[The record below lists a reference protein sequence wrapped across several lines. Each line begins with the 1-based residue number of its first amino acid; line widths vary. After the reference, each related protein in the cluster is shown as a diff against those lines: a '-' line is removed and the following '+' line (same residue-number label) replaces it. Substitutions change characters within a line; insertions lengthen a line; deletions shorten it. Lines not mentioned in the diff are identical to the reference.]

1 MRVIIVLALVLV
13 CGASDGVPV
22 RSEVIRWLPV
32 WQAVPTSSGA
42 VADQS
47 VRTTV
52 DLAAGGTSV
61 RVRLSNLTGIKP
73 VRVEQVTVTAD
84 GQTRQLTFNR
94 SRGVTIKARG
104 QVYSDA
110 VQLAV
115 TKTLDISTY
124 APAGTPCQARAHRT
138 ITSTREQIC
147 LVSAVEVAG
156 FTAPGAV
163 VMFGD
168 SITEGF
174 SENTWPSLVES
185 DYAVLNAGIN
195 GNGVVLGDAPMVTR
209 VQRDVLYSKE
219 VRKVV
224 LLGGIN
230 DIQHGVS
237 AENVIAGIRTLQ
249 ARCRNAGVEF
259 HVGTITPWR
268 GWFNWTETKEQQ
280 RQKVNAWIRAT
291 FPGAID
297 FDEAVRDP
305 ADPLRLRPEFD
316 SGDHLHPNGTAFGAM
331 ARLVRV

>member
-1 MRVIIVLALVLV
+1 MLALLLA
-13 CGASDGVPV
+13 CGASGVPV
-22 RSEVIRWLPV
+22 RSEVVRWLPV
-32 WQAVPTSSGA
+32 WQAVPTLSAS
-42 VADQS
+42 VPDQS

-61 RVRLSNLTGIKP
+61 RVRLSNLMGTRP
-73 VRVEQVTVTAD
+73 VRVEQVTVTAG
-84 GQTRQLTFNR
+84 GQTRHLTFGR
-94 SRGVTIKARG
+94 SRAVTIRARAE
-104 QVYSDA
+104 VYSDA
-110 VQLAV
+110 VLLAV
-115 TKTLDISTY
+115 AKTLEISTY

-168 SITEGF
+168 SITEGWY
-174 SENTWPSLVES
+174 ENTWPSLVQS

-195 GNGVVLGDAPMVTR
+195 GNGVVLGNAPMVVR
-209 VQRDVLYSKE
+209 VGRDVLFSKE

-230 DIQHGVS
+230 DIQNDVN
-237 AENVIAGIRTLQ
+237 AANVIAGIRTVQ
-249 ARCRNAGVEF
+249 TRCRQEGVEF

-268 GWFNWTETKEQQ
+268 GWSAWTEERERQ
-280 RQKVNAWIRAT
+280 RQEVNAWIRAT
-291 FPGAID
+291 FPDAID
-297 FDEAVRDP
+297 FDRAVRDP

>member
-1 MRVIIVLALVLV
+1 MLALLLA
-13 CGASDGVPV
+13 CGASGVPV
-22 RSEVIRWLPV
+22 RSEVVRWLPV
-32 WQAVPTSSGA
+32 WQAVPTLSAS
-42 VADQS
+42 VPDQS

-61 RVRLSNLTGIKP
+61 RVRLSNLMGTRP
-73 VRVEQVTVTAD
+73 VRVEQVTVTAG
-84 GQTRQLTFNR
+84 GQTRQLTFGR
-94 SRGVTIKARG
+94 SRAVTIRARAE
-104 QVYSDA
+104 VYSDA
-110 VQLAV
+110 VLLAV
-115 TKTLDISTY
+115 TKTLEISTY
-124 APAGTPCQARAHRT
+124 TPAGTPCQARAHRT

-168 SITEGF
+168 SITEGWY
-174 SENTWPSLVES
+174 ENTWPSLVQS

-195 GNGVVLGDAPMVTR
+195 GNGVVLGNAPMVLR
-209 VQRDVLYSKE
+209 VGRDVLFSKE

-230 DIQHGVS
+230 DIQNGVN
-237 AENVIAGIRTLQ
+237 AANVIAGIRTVQL
-249 ARCRNAGVEF
+249 RCRQEGVEF

-268 GWFNWTETKEQQ
+268 GWSAWTEERERQ
-280 RQKVNAWIRAT
+280 RQEVNAWIRAT

-297 FDEAVRDP
+297 FDRAVRDP

>member
-1 MRVIIVLALVLV
+1 MRVIIVLALLLA
-13 CGASDGVPV
+13 CGASGVPV

-32 WQAVPTSSGA
+32 WQAVPTLSGS
-42 VADQS
+42 VPDQS

-61 RVRLSNLTGIKP
+61 RVRLSNLMGIRP
-73 VRVEQVTVTAD
+73 VRVEQVTVTAN
-84 GQTRQLTFNR
+84 GETRQLTFGR
-94 SRGVTIKARG
+94 SEGVTIRARDE
-104 QVYSDA
+104 VYSDA
-110 VQLAV
+110 VRLDV
-115 TKTLDISTY
+115 TRTLEISTY

-138 ITSTREQIC
+138 ITSTRDQIC

-174 SENTWPSLVES
+174 YENTWPSLVQS

-195 GNGVVLGDAPMVTR
+195 GNGVVLGNAPMITR
-209 VQRDVLYSKE
+209 VHRDVLFSNE

-230 DIQHGVS
+230 DIQSGAS
-237 AENVIAGIRTLQ
+237 AEEVIAGIRTVRL
-249 ARCRNAGVEF
+249 RCGNEGVEF

-268 GWFNWTETKEQQ
+268 GWYSWTEEKEQQ

-291 FPGAID
+291 FRDAID

-316 SGDHLHPNGTAFGAM
+316 SGDHLHPNGNAFGVM

>member
-1 MRVIIVLALVLV
+1 MIIALALLLV
-13 CGASDGVPV
+13 CGASGVPV

-32 WQAVPTSSGA
+32 WQAVPTQSSA
-42 VADQS
+42 VPDQS

-61 RVRLSNLTGIKP
+61 RVRLSNLMGIKP
-73 VRVEQVTVTAD
+73 VRVQEVVATAD
-84 GQTRQLTFNR
+84 GEMRRLTFNR
-94 SRGVTIKARG
+94 STAVTIRARG
-104 QVYSDA
+104 EVYSDA
-110 VQLAV
+110 VQLKV
-115 TKTLDISTY
+115 TDTLDIRTY
-124 APAGTPCQARAHRT
+124 TPAGTPCQARAHRT

-147 LVSAVEVAG
+147 LISAVEVAG

-168 SITEGF
+168 SITEGWY
-174 SENTWPSLVES
+174 ENTWPSLVET

-195 GNGVVLGDAPMVTR
+195 GNGVVLGNAPMVTR
-209 VQRDVLYSKE
+209 VHRDVLYSKE

-230 DIQHGVS
+230 DIQNGVS

-249 ARCRNAGVEF
+249 ARCRTEGVEF
-259 HVGTITPWR
+259 RVGTITPWR
-268 GWFNWTETKEQQ
+268 GWFAWTEEREQQ
-280 RQKVNAWIRAT
+280 RQEVNAWIRAT
-291 FPGAID
+291 FPDAID
-297 FDEAVRDP
+297 FDAAVRDR

>member
-1 MRVIIVLALVLV
+1 MRVIIVLALLLA
-13 CGASDGVPV
+13 CGASGVPV
-22 RSEVIRWLPV
+22 RSEVVRWLPV
-32 WQAVPTSSGA
+32 WQAVPTLSAS
-42 VADQS
+42 VPDQS

-61 RVRLSNLTGIKP
+61 RVRLSNLMGTRP
-73 VRVEQVTVTAD
+73 VRVEQVTVTAG
-84 GQTRQLTFNR
+84 GQTRQLTFGR
-94 SRGVTIKARG
+94 SRAVTIRARAE
-104 QVYSDA
+104 VYSDA
-110 VQLAV
+110 VLLAV
-115 TKTLDISTY
+115 TKTLEISTY
-124 APAGTPCQARAHRT
+124 TPAGTPCQARAHRT

-168 SITEGF
+168 SITEGWY
-174 SENTWPSLVES
+174 ENTWPSLVQS

-195 GNGVVLGDAPMVTR
+195 GNGVVLGNAPMVLR
-209 VQRDVLYSKE
+209 VGRDVLFSKE

-230 DIQHGVS
+230 DIQNGVN
-237 AENVIAGIRTLQ
+237 AANVIAGIRTVQL
-249 ARCRNAGVEF
+249 RCRQEGVEF

-268 GWFNWTETKEQQ
+268 GWSAWTEERERQ
-280 RQKVNAWIRAT
+280 RQEVNAWIRAT

-297 FDEAVRDP
+297 FDRAVRDP

>member
-1 MRVIIVLALVLV
+1 MLALLLV
-13 CGASDGVPV
+13 CGASGVPV
-22 RSEVIRWLPV
+22 RSEVVRWLPV
-32 WQAVPTSSGA
+32 WQAVPTLSSS
-42 VADQS
+42 VPDQS

-61 RVRLSNLTGIKP
+61 RVRLSNLMGTRP
-73 VRVEQVTVTAD
+73 VRVEQVTVTAGGD
-84 GQTRQLTFNR
+84 TRRLTFGR
-94 SRGVTIKARG
+94 SGAVTIRPRAE
-104 QVYSDA
+104 VYSDA
-110 VQLAV
+110 VLLTV
-115 TKTLDISTY
+115 TKTLEISTY

-147 LVSAVEVAG
+147 LVSGVEVAG

-168 SITEGF
+168 SITEGWY
-174 SENTWPSLVES
+174 ENTWPSLVES

-195 GNGVVLGDAPMVTR
+195 GNGVVLGNAPMVVR
-209 VQRDVLYSKE
+209 VRRDVLFSKE

-230 DIQHGVS
+230 DIQNGVD
-237 AENVIAGIRTLQ
+237 AENVIAGIRTVQL
-249 ARCRNAGVEF
+249 RCRQEGVEF
-259 HVGTITPWR
+259 HIGTITPWR
-268 GWFNWTETKEQQ
+268 GWFAWTEERERQ
-280 RQKVNAWIRAT
+280 RQEVNAWIRAT

-297 FDEAVRDP
+297 FDRAVRDP

-316 SGDHLHPNGTAFGAM
+316 SGDHLHPNGAAFGVM